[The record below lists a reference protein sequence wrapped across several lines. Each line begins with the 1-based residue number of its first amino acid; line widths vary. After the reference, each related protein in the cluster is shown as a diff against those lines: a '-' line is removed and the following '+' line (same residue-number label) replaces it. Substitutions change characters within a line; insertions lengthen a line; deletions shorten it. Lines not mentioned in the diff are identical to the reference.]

1 MKPEINSL
9 RSIVLAGLV
18 LALAT
23 VLPAQSA
30 GSDTGK
36 ATTPPASAPSA
47 QPAPGTTPVGG
58 DSPAPAD
65 TKQPATQQPT
75 STRPSGKSSPDATSK
90 EPAPGTT
97 PVGGDIPAKS
107 ADLEKVVPVGG
118 DLIKVKP
125 GSVEDVSAVG
135 NRDIGGR
142 GLGNWYSTDT
152 EIKMGKTYADEI
164 EKSSK
169 FITDPVVTEY
179 VNRIGQNIVK
189 NSDCKVP
196 FTIKV
201 LDSDEINAFAL
212 PGGFFYVNSG
222 LILNADEEAEL
233 AGVMAHETAHVCAH
247 HAVREMTRMNYAQL
261 GTIPLIFI
269 GGWTGY
275 GIYEAASIGI
285 PITFMKFSREF
296 EAQADYLG
304 VQYMYRA
311 GYDPQAFIT
320 FFEKI
325 QALEKRKPGAVAKVF
340 ADHPQT
346 PDRILHTQEEI
357 ARILPARDEY
367 MVTTSEFDDVKAR
380 LARIENKRRLT
391 DTKGVTRPSLRRAST
406 GTDSGSSPARP
417 TTARVP
423 TTSPRCIAATTRTKS
438 DALQGGRQSRK
449 GTAQPER
456 VLLLVLSAASLYIGC
471 GRQLHSIHEENCHFR
486 GGLCLHSAADEDRQ
500 SDASRAAARHRVC
513 PQSPAGHRVQRQ
525 RHHHGGQSPDRDTS

>member
-1 MKPEINSL
+1 MKAEFKGM
-9 RSIVLAGLV
+9 RFVLLSGLV
-18 LALAT
+18 LALAIST
-23 VLPAQSA
+23 RAQTT
-30 GSDTGK
+30 GSD
-36 ATTPPASAPSA
+36 PASTSTPSA

-58 DSPAPAD
+58 DTPAPS
-65 TKQPATQQPT
+65 TSKQPSGQPDSSQPAS
-75 STRPSGKSSPDATSK
+75 STGKGGDGKPDTTGTK
-90 EPAPGTT
+90 PAPGTT
-97 PVGGDIPAKS
+97 PVGGDMPAKN
-107 ADLEKVVPVGG
+107 ADREKVVPVGG

-152 EIKMGKTYADEI
+152 EIKMGKTYADEV

-169 FITDPVVTEY
+169 LINDPVISEY

-201 LDSDEINAFAL
+201 IDSDEINAFAL

-285 PITFMKFSREF
+285 PITFMTFSREF

-346 PDRILHTQEEI
+346 PDRIVHTQEEI
-357 ARILPARDEY
+357 AHILPARDEY
-367 MVTTSEFDDVKAR
+367 MVTSSEFDDVKAR

-406 GTDSGSSPARP
+406 GTDTTSSSTSDSSGSSSGSDDKP
-417 TTARVP
+417 T
-423 TTSPRCIAATTRTKS
+423 
-438 DALQGGRQSRK
+438 
-449 GTAQPER
+449 
-456 VLLLVLSAASLYIGC
+456 
-471 GRQLHSIHEENCHFR
+471 LHR
-486 GGLCLHSAADEDRQ
+486 
-500 SDASRAAARHRVC
+500 
-513 PQSPAGHRVQRQ
+513 
-525 RHHHGGQSPDRDTS
+525 RDDQN